1 MQLKNLLVIF
11 SSLQAPKTG
20 DINIANKNLLSVDV
34 FFFNIER
41 DRERLKQMLEEEK
54 GVHERK
60 EKELLRRFKE
70 TKVSDEL

>member
-1 MQLKNLLVIF
+1 
-11 SSLQAPKTG
+11 
-20 DINIANKNLLSVDV
+20 
-34 FFFNIER
+34 
-41 DRERLKQMLEEEK
+41 MLEEEK